1 MKWILIFRDFQWFIP
16 KKITIIYYYILYIIH
31 IFIQQLKDMNCCF
44 GNDNS
49 QTKKKSNKMYLKKI
63 LWFFSICRN
72 ALVIL
77 FTSTIAFYFE
87 KIGSS
92 PFILSGLFLLYFIE
106 ICIKNSYNELFFVI
120 NFFFL
125 IWRKNTIWTS
135 QFFFTSIFISYWKWN
150 LYFLANDFSHRIGNN
165 CIAFGISAGKCSYC

>member
-49 QTKKKSNKMYLKKI
+49 QTKKKNNKMYLKKV

-106 ICIKNSYNELFFVI
+106 ICIENSYNELFFVI
-120 NFFFL
+120 NFFSDLKEKYNLDFPIFL
-125 IWRKNTIWTS
+125 YLHFHLILEMKLIL
-135 QFFFTSIFISYWKWN
+135 FGKW
-150 LYFLANDFSHRIGNN
+150 LLT
-165 CIAFGISAGKCSYC
+165 

>member
-1 MKWILIFRDFQWFIP
+1 
-16 KKITIIYYYILYIIH
+16 
-31 IFIQQLKDMNCCF
+31 MNCCF

-120 NFFFL
+120 NFFFSDLKEKYNLDFPIFLYLHFHL
-125 IWRKNTIWTS
+125 ILEMKLI
-135 QFFFTSIFISYWKWN
+135 
-150 LYFLANDFSHRIGNN
+150 L
-165 CIAFGISAGKCSYC
+165 FGK

>member
-120 NFFFL
+120 NFFFSDLKEKYNLDFPIFLYLHFHL
-125 IWRKNTIWTS
+125 ILEMKLIL
-135 QFFFTSIFISYWKWN
+135 FGKW
-150 LYFLANDFSHRIGNN
+150 LLT
-165 CIAFGISAGKCSYC
+165 